1 MRSVFFSALFVAAPV
16 CAQTVYKWT
25 DARGVTHYTATP
37 PPAAGAHNPRK
48 LELNPERNSVG
59 PDAPLNA
66 ELQQQ
71 INERTQRQRAARE
84 EAERARAEAEKRAG
98 LQQWQAEQDAL
109 LVAQCKREGK
119 SYCDDAAR
127 IRAAQARHQRLQQ
140 KQRHQQ
146 RYGL

>member
-1 MRSVFFSALFVAAPV
+1 MRSVFLSALFAAAPV
-16 CAQTVYKWT
+16 WAQTVYKWT

-37 PPAAGAHNPRK
+37 PPGAQDTRK

-59 PDAPLNA
+59 PETPLNA